1 MNRKRKFEQRES
13 IIVTFKGWQGED
25 LHIEADRQRVP
36 ISELMRNIVSG
47 FLSREVVLP
56 DSGRPSAIRT
66 AARDAGRVL
75 PDDSAQFDYLDK
87 YTPPD

>member
-1 MNRKRKFEQRES
+1 MVRMGKKRKFEQRES
-13 IIVTFKGWQGED
+13 FVVTFEGWQADD

-36 ISELMRNIVSG
+36 IGELIRSIVSG
-47 FLSREVVLP
+47 FLNREV
-56 DSGRPSAIRT
+56 
-66 AARDAGRVL
+66 VL